1 MKAYKITVVIAT
13 SNNRTDLLFN
23 RALRSVY
30 NQTYSKNVN
39 VIIVD
44 DNKDEIQYNV
54 INDKLK
60 TIRQTMKCKNKFPTK
75 IMKNNRTKFHSGTGA
90 WNSAALSCIDLK
102 NLDSVYR
109 HYLAFLDDDDEW
121 ENSYL
126 EKCINSINN
135 NKYLVGLI
143 ACGINFINDN
153 NIKKLYPNEKTLTKE
168 NIFIKNPHIQGSNL
182 FINLWVFFSI
192 GCFDESMKSTTDRD
206 LIMRYVEFVE
216 CKHNIKTLFINDTLV
231 NYFYDNQINRVTT
244 NKESKIQ
251 GLNLFYR
258 KYSSLF
264 NKKIKLESLKRAK
277 KLFNYKPYKNK
288 ENKILLRNN
297 NIYNIYD
304 KNKINLILGFICFDC
319 KNLNDILY
327 SFQKYVLK
335 DSLYLKDFFVC
346 VITSSESIKYHKK
359 FNSIINKYNFKI
371 RVKWL
376 KNKYSI
382 SKNRTY
388 LQRFIFREGNKKYG
402 NNFISW
408 IVDDDSR
415 FYGLYRNEPYRI
427 DYLYNI
433 SKNKNSNVDA
443 FICGNCGEPPLP
455 FFSTIRTQLLD
466 LFYRIKTNDN
476 IEKYSNDYVDI
487 YKQEYYYDLSSKNF
501 DFLEYPFFNFN
512 ITIGDFINNL
522 KNAYNSTRNIETD
535 IHLVGKIGN
544 NTLYRGG
551 NTIIYNPELLKVEN
565 FTPDNNKY
573 NRRSDFNWAIVNS
586 VLLDKNIKELNLPI
600 THIRHSKMNFQKEY
614 EKIEADLIGL
624 IFYRLFKYISKE
636 IKFNEKPSF
645 TICKKYLTDLLYELK
660 RKLFSNIVRIKALNE
675 EIKFLLNDKYYEYYK
690 EYKKV
695 ENNLIK
701 ILDYF
706 EKFCKNKFYFKKSIY
721 NKIVKYVYKKLE

>member
-44 DNKDEIQYNV
+44 DNKDEVQYNV

-60 TIRQTMKCKNKFPTK
+60 TIRQTMKCKNKFSTK
-75 IMKNNRTKFHSGTGA
+75 IIKNNRTKFHSGTGA

-216 CKHNIKTLFINDTLV
+216 CNHNIKTLFINDTLV

-264 NKKIKLESLKRAK
+264 NKKIKFESLKRAK
-277 KLFNYKPYKNK
+277 KLFNYKPYKN
-288 ENKILLRNN
+288 N
-297 NIYNIYD
+297 
-304 KNKINLILGFICFDC
+304 
-319 KNLNDILY
+319 
-327 SFQKYVLK
+327 
-335 DSLYLKDFFVC
+335 
-346 VITSSESIKYHKK
+346 
-359 FNSIINKYNFKI
+359 
-371 RVKWL
+371 
-376 KNKYSI
+376 
-382 SKNRTY
+382 
-388 LQRFIFREGNKKYG
+388 
-402 NNFISW
+402 
-408 IVDDDSR
+408 
-415 FYGLYRNEPYRI
+415 
-427 DYLYNI
+427 
-433 SKNKNSNVDA
+433 
-443 FICGNCGEPPLP
+443 
-455 FFSTIRTQLLD
+455 
-466 LFYRIKTNDN
+466 
-476 IEKYSNDYVDI
+476 
-487 YKQEYYYDLSSKNF
+487 
-501 DFLEYPFFNFN
+501 
-512 ITIGDFINNL
+512 
-522 KNAYNSTRNIETD
+522 
-535 IHLVGKIGN
+535 
-544 NTLYRGG
+544 
-551 NTIIYNPELLKVEN
+551 
-565 FTPDNNKY
+565 
-573 NRRSDFNWAIVNS
+573 
-586 VLLDKNIKELNLPI
+586 
-600 THIRHSKMNFQKEY
+600 
-614 EKIEADLIGL
+614 
-624 IFYRLFKYISKE
+624 
-636 IKFNEKPSF
+636 
-645 TICKKYLTDLLYELK
+645 
-660 RKLFSNIVRIKALNE
+660 
-675 EIKFLLNDKYYEYYK
+675 
-690 EYKKV
+690 
-695 ENNLIK
+695 
-701 ILDYF
+701 
-706 EKFCKNKFYFKKSIY
+706 
-721 NKIVKYVYKKLE
+721 